1 MDWHRRPFSPAPL
14 PTGAATP
21 ALRSWQAGHVSTP
34 SESQTPLAT
43 VTVRYWAAARAATGT
58 PQELRPPGTVAAV
71 LRAAAADH
79 PGLDQVVAVASTLL
93 DGVAVGLDTD
103 VPPGSVLE
111 VLPPFAGG

>member
-1 MDWHRRPFSPAPL
+1 M
-14 PTGAATP
+14 
-21 ALRSWQAGHVSTP
+21 STQ

-71 LRAAAADH
+71 LRDAAADH

-93 DGVAVGLDTD
+93 DGVAVGPDAD

>member
-1 MDWHRRPFSPAPL
+1 MDWHR
-14 PTGAATP
+14 AATP
-21 ALRSWQAGHVSTP
+21 TRGSWQAGRVSTQ

-43 VTVRYWAAARAATGT
+43 ATVRYWVAARAATGT

-71 LRAAAADH
+71 LRDAAADH

-93 DGVAVGLDTD
+93 DGVAVGPDAD
-103 VPPGSVLE
+103 AAGSVLE